1 MDHALSIAEI
11 HDSEGL
17 HRGPKK
23 TKPRFVSEA
32 GFRDKAL
39 GGDLL
44 LHRLSDTT
52 IGAAAFHFCVR
63 EGNRW
68 DHCAMAAKETAGVA
82 HERGLAWGDGT

>member
-1 MDHALSIAEI
+1 MQPI
-11 HDSEGL
+11 
-17 HRGPKK
+17 PKADPDARKSK
-23 TKPRFVSEA
+23 TRSVSGA
-32 GFRDKAL
+32 GFDNKAL

-82 HERGLAWGDGT
+82 LVARTRMG

>member
-1 MDHALSIAEI
+1 MVMTGRLV
-11 HDSEGL
+11 G
-17 HRGPKK
+17 
-23 TKPRFVSEA
+23 
-32 GFRDKAL
+32 AL

-68 DHCAMAAKETAGVA
+68 DHCAMAAKEAVGDA
-82 HERGLAWGDGT
+82 LERVLTWGDGT